1 MKNVVYKRHIDN
13 FPNHWW
19 FQARKKI
26 IEEIIKKNFN
36 KKIDILDFGSGSGV
50 NIKMLSQFGF
60 VNIYEPHSDT
70 KKYLKIKY
78 KNKNKFKIL
87 NKIKNQKFDLV
98 ILADV
103 LEHLKNDKKELKRL
117 SKNLKK
123 NGHILITVPAY
134 EFLFSMKDKTLGHFR
149 RYNKQQITKLFKK
162 FNIIKL
168 TYFNFFLF
176 IPISLIIMF
185 FKILN
190 INFIKK
196 VESSPNLFIN
206 KILFF
211 IFVIEGKIIK
221 ILDLP
226 LGISLLGLF
235 KKND

>member
-1 MKNVVYKRHIDN
+1 MKNLVYKRHIDN

-60 VNIYEPHSDT
+60 VNIYEPHSKT
-70 KKYLKIKY
+70 KKYLQLKY
-78 KNKNKFKIL
+78 KNKKKFKVLKKI
-87 NKIKNQKFDLV
+87 NKNKFDLI

-117 SKNLKK
+117 SKNLNK

-134 EFLFSMKDKTLGHFR
+134 KFLFSIKDKILGHYR
-149 RYNKQQITKLFKK
+149 RYNKNQISNLFKN
-162 FNIIKL
+162 FNTIRL

-176 IPISLIIMF
+176 IPISLIIFF

-196 VESSPNLFIN
+196 VESSPNFFVNKEIWRTFYFFYKIN
-206 KILFF
+206 I
-211 IFVIEGKIIK
+211 
-221 ILDLP
+221 
-226 LGISLLGLF
+226 
-235 KKND
+235 